1 MKNLFTKYGYT
12 PDKEAVDRSLN
23 LIAQNLE
30 KVVSNDVLKEC
41 FSIMDLTYRKSQF
54 LCEGLSAVS
63 ASCVNLRLS

>member
-30 KVVSNDVLKEC
+30 KVVSKH
-41 FSIMDLTYRKSQF
+41 IIHI
-54 LCEGLSAVS
+54 
-63 ASCVNLRLS
+63 